1 MALDID
7 HLKRRF
13 ASMSD
18 EALLETDP
26 GEFVDIAR
34 ECFEA
39 ELAGRGL
46 SRGAKAEG
54 AAGAAAP
61 GVKVDQPVLLASF
74 FDGHE
79 ANFAR
84 ALLEAAEIPCAF
96 DDDRSAALSLG
107 ELRLLVPAA
116 LLERAR
122 EVLEAEISEE
132 ELAALA
138 EAEALPEDDSEEPP
152 PD

>member
-26 GEFVDIAR
+26 EEFVDLAR
-34 ECFEA
+34 ECYEA
-39 ELAGRGL
+39 ELAERGL
-46 SRGAKAEG
+46 SRAAKQER
-54 AAGAAAP
+54 AAP
-61 GVKVDQPVLLASF
+61 QAAPPPGEVQQPVLLASYS
-74 FDGHE
+74 DYHE

-84 ALLEAAEIPCAF
+84 SLLEAAEIPCMW
-96 DDDRSAALSLG
+96 DSDRSDVLAVG
-107 ELRLLVPAA
+107 ELRLMVSAA
-116 LLERAR
+116 QLEQAR
-122 EVLEAEISEE
+122 EVLESEISEE

-138 EAEALPEDDSEEPP
+138 EGEDLADEDEQE
-152 PD
+152 